1 MSKLWGRLINK
12 LKQHSSWIK
21 EYLTEIS
28 VVVISI
34 AITFYGDG
42 LIENYNNKQEDKE
55 MMEMVKLELEANTN
69 ELTKVLTF
77 YQKDYEMGIDL
88 SIYLAERE
96 IVPKDSLAKHLNQHR
111 NFVYWFFKNNA
122 FDILRVSGTM
132 QRTDKDLLMLLL
144 ESYEQLGVVKSLDER
159 YMHQKSTHILNFR
172 YSLPDGKYGE
182 TLTEQWEQIR
192 QDSEYRRF
200 LCNNMP
206 LLSVSILQA
215 TQRALEVINT
225 TLDKINN
232 KYH

>member
-1 MSKLWGRLINK
+1 MGKLWNNLIVK
-12 LKQHSSWIK
+12 FKKHSSWIK

-42 LIENYNNKQEDKE
+42 LIERYNNKQEDRE
-55 MMEMVKLELEANTN
+55 MMEMVRLELEANVN
-69 ELTKVLTF
+69 ELMKVVTF
-77 YQKDYEMGIDL
+77 YQKDYEMGTDL
-88 SIYLAERE
+88 SDYLAGRE
-96 IVPKDSLAKHLNQHR
+96 TVPVDSLEKHFDQHR

-132 QRTDKDLLMLLL
+132 QRTDKELLMLLL

-159 YMHQKSTHILNFR
+159 YMNQKSTHILNFR

-182 TLTEQWEQIR
+182 TIIEQWEQLR
-192 QDSEYRRF
+192 QNEEYKRF
-200 LCNNMP
+200 LCNTMP

-215 TQRALEVINT
+215 CERALHVIKS
-225 TLDKINN
+225 TLDGIDD
-232 KYH
+232 KYP